1 MPSDLEIFKGRCEAR
16 ALLYALGELEMPEAV
31 DALHEWSVGRGL
43 VRELGQDAVQA
54 IIAEAFGSIRRG
66 QP

>member
-1 MPSDLEIFKGRCEAR
+1 MPTDLEMFRERCQAR
-16 ALLYALGELEMPEAV
+16 ALLWALGELSMPEAV

-54 IIAEAFGSIRRG
+54 IIAEAFAEVR
-66 QP
+66 P

>member
-1 MPSDLEIFKGRCEAR
+1 MPTDIEVFRERCQAR
-16 ALLYALGELEMPEAV
+16 ALLWALGELSMPEAV

-54 IIAEAFGSIRRG
+54 EIARAFREVR
-66 QP
+66 P